1 MNLYIEFIAL
11 NIMEGGLCG
20 LVNFGAT
27 CYLNSILQ
35 ALFNNNYILDNILI
49 DTKFKINNIYR

>member
-1 MNLYIEFIAL
+1 
-11 NIMEGGLCG
+11 MEGGLCG

-35 ALFNNNYILDNILI
+35 SLFNNEYILDNILKKTNYLRNI
-49 DTKFKINNIYR
+49 ILKKNKFNV